1 LFHDHFSAQASDYSR
16 YRPDYPAALF
26 DYTAQAAPG
35 RALALDVGCGAGQA
49 SAGLA
54 RHVARVL
61 ASDASAAQLA
71 EARAIPGVTYLRHGA
86 ERLPVRSGSVDL
98 VLVAQAAHWFDL
110 PRFYAEVRRVLQP
123 RGAIALTTYE
133 MFRVA
138 PAIDALIDHFYS
150 SVVGPYWP
158 PQRRHVEALYTTL
171 PFPFHELD
179 PPRFVAEFDW
189 PLAAALGYVGTWS
202 ALLRYRS
209 ARGEDPLPALRE
221 RLAGPWG
228 VGARRVRFA
237 VHLRIGTV

>member
-1 LFHDHFSAQASDYSR
+1 MFHDHFSAQASDYRR

-26 DYTAQAAPG
+26 DYAAQAAPG

-54 RHVARVL
+54 RHFARVL

-86 ERLPVRSGSVDL
+86 ERLPVRSGSAEL

-123 RGAIALTTYE
+123 RGAIALLTYE

-138 PAIDALIDHFYS
+138 PAIDAVIDHFYS
-150 SVVGPYWP
+150 SVVGPYWSP
-158 PQRRHVEALYTTL
+158 ERRHVEALYTTL
-171 PFPFHELD
+171 PFPFRELD

-189 PLAAALGYVGTWS
+189 PLAAVLGYIGTWS
-202 ALLRYRS
+202 ALVRYRA
-209 ARGEDPLPALRE
+209 ARGEDPLPALRG

-228 VGARRVRFA
+228 AGTRRVRFA
-237 VHLRIGTV
+237 VHLRIGTL